1 MKIKAK
7 KGYNVVINDLNISLS
22 TGGKSV
28 IVDEEAFNNSIDAKQ
43 LSKFIEIIN
52 DNTDTDVSSSAAP
65 NINVQANKVSDQAFV
80 MGTDNNKPIENA
92 VLMDPDNVIQQPIK
106 KIAKVND
113 ATVIQPVKE
122 TKPAENKVAE
132 TKPVENK
139 AAETKAEEKQEVI
152 KPVDNSAATIVTTNA
167 AKVVSTDPADASKQ
181 LTKKAK
187 NDKNKNGVN
196 ENKKDSAKA

>member
-7 KGYNVVINDLNISLS
+7 KGYNVIINDLNISLS
-22 TGGKSV
+22 ANGKSV

-52 DNTDTDVSSSAAP
+52 DDTDVSSSAASAP

-80 MGTDNNKPIENA
+80 IGTDNNKPIGNA

-113 ATVIQPVKE
+113 ATVIQPVENK
-122 TKPAENKVAE
+122 TAENK
-132 TKPVENK
+132 TT
-139 AAETKAEEKQEVI
+139 ETKAEEKQEAV
-152 KPVDNSAATIVTTNA
+152 KPTDNSAATIVTTNA

-187 NDKNKNGVN
+187 NDKNKNGAN
-196 ENKKDSAKA
+196 ENKKDINENKKDVAKA

>member
-7 KGYNVVINDLNISLS
+7 KGYNVIINDLNISLS
-22 TGGKSV
+22 ANGKSV

-52 DNTDTDVSSSAAP
+52 DDTDTDVSSSAAS
-65 NINVQANKVSDQAFV
+65 NINVQVSKVSDQAFV
-80 MGTDNNKPIENA
+80 MGTDNNKPIGNA

-122 TKPAENKVAE
+122 TKSAENKVTE
-132 TKPVENK
+132 TKTTETKSVEN
-139 AAETKAEEKQEVI
+139 KAEEKQEVI
-152 KPVDNSAATIVTTNA
+152 KPTDNSAATIVTTNA